1 MRRTLRIRLVALVGL
16 LLLLLLLAVVI
27 VHRLLRSG
35 FSTHEEPSVVEAL
48 LARAMRGFAAPADLR
63 GVKNELPFS
72 PAVLADGRA
81 HWADHCAVCH
91 GNDGKGDTAIG
102 QHLYPKAPDM
112 TLPATQDL
120 SDGELFAIIENGVR
134 LTGMPGWGNGTAQS
148 AYGSWAL
155 VHFIRRL
162 PQLTPAEIAEMEALN
177 PKSAA
182 EWEALRAEQEFL
194 EGGDASAPATSHDA
208 GHEHH

>member
-16 LLLLLLLAVVI
+16 LLLLALVLVYRA
-27 VHRLLRSG
+27 LRSG
-35 FSTHEEPSVVEAL
+35 FSTHEEPSVVEVL
-48 LARAMRGFAAPADLR
+48 LSRTMRSFAAPADLR

-112 TLPATQDL
+112 TLPATQQL

-155 VHFIRRL
+155 VHLVRRL
-162 PQLTPAEIAEMEALN
+162 PQLTPEEIAEMEALN

-194 EGGDASAPATSHDA
+194 EGGDAPEAATSHDA
-208 GHEHH
+208 AHAHH